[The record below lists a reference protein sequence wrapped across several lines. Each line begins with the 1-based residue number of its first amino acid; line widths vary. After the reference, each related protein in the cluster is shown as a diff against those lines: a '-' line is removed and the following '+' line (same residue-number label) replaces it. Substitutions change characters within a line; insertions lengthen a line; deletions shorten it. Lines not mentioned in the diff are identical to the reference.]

1 MPMTTTR
8 LKEDS
13 QIRERL
19 DALAQALRSK
29 DIETLMAH
37 YAADNV
43 TFDLGPPLQVNGANA
58 YRRNF
63 EAWFAS
69 VQGPIDY
76 SMRALHVTTR
86 DDIAFCHYLGHVRST
101 KTTGEKSEY
110 WVRVTS
116 GLQRMNGQWMIVH
129 EHISMPFDM
138 QTMRA
143 AVDLRP

>member
-1 MPMTTTR
+1 MTTTR
-8 LKEDS
+8 LEEGS
-13 QIRERL
+13 QICERL
-19 DALAQALRSK
+19 DALAQALRAK

-37 YAADNV
+37 YAPDTV
-43 TFDLGPPLQVNGANA
+43 TFDLRPPLRVKGADA

-76 SMRALHVTTR
+76 SMRDLHITTR

-101 KTTGEKSEY
+101 KKTGAKSEY

-138 QTMRA
+138 QTMQA
-143 AVDLRP
+143 AVDLQP